1 MATVSWIGNATAI
14 KQVATITIGGT
25 WVQGDTV
32 TVGNSTTGKSIVV
45 TIGATVTVAGV
56 CTAIAQ
62 AYNSTS
68 PMTDT
73 TASYQPVT
81 GGRGIPE
88 MALAAAVAGTTTV
101 VITGV
106 TAGRPLGTF
115 TIAETSA
122 AGTASIAATTAATGP
137 NHWDN
142 AGNWSTGVVPVSAD
156 DVIVD
161 RPVPILYG
169 LAQSAVTLT
178 SLSIT
183 QKFRDSAQIALPF
196 RNAGGFEEFLPTELA
211 ISATTVTIDTAAKLI
226 KINLGINQ
234 STITVYR
241 TGSSSETGRPAL
253 QIRGTHASNTL
264 QIIGSTSSE
273 TAADVGIAANGE
285 AATFATVRQ
294 DTGTLT
300 IGAAG
305 AGAVT
310 MTTLT
315 KNGGRAAIYCAATTI
330 TNYAGDIYHYA
341 GSLTTG
347 THYAGTWYD
356 VGTSTYSTMVISSRY
371 VADGNAGAKTITST
385 TVSAGGSIVDTSD
398 RVTYTNPITWRG
410 TLSVV

>member
-1 MATVSWIGNATAI
+1 MATINWIGNATAI

-45 TIGATVTVAGV
+45 TIGATVTVAAV

-81 GGRGIPE
+81 GGKGIPE
-88 MALAAAVAGTTTV
+88 MALAAAVATATTV

-106 TAGRPLGTF
+106 TAGRPLGVF

-122 AGTASIAATTAATGP
+122 AGTATIAATTAATGP

-142 AGNWSTGVVPVSAD
+142 AANWSTGTVPVAAD
-156 DVIVD
+156 DVILS
-161 RPVPILYG
+161 RAVPILYG

-178 SLSIT
+178 SLTWT
-183 QKFRDSAQIALPF
+183 QQFRDSAQTGLPF

-211 ISATTVTIDTAAKLI
+211 ISATTITIDTAAKLI
-226 KINLGINQ
+226 KINLGAVQ

-273 TAADVGIAANGE
+273 TAADVGIATNGD
-285 AATFATVRQ
+285 ASTFATVRQ

-305 AGAVT
+305 AGTVT
-310 MTTLT
+310 LTTLT
-315 KNGGRAAIYCAATTI
+315 KNGGRAAVYCAATTI
-330 TNYAGDIYHYA
+330 NNYAGDLYHYA
-341 GSLTTG
+341 GAMTTG
-347 THYAGTWYD
+347 NHYAGTWYD
-356 VGTSTYSTMVISSRY
+356 VGTSTYGTMVISSRY
-371 VADGNAGAKTITST
+371 IADGGAGPKTIGST
-385 TVSAGGSIVDTSD
+385 TVNAGGSIVDNAD
-398 RVTYTNPITWRG
+398 RVTYTNPLTWRG